1 MGTVLQDFRY
11 GLRMLANNPGFTAVA
26 VVTLALGIGA
36 NTAIFSVVDAVV
48 VRPLP
53 YPHASRLVWIAQ
65 EVRELKTEIAAG
77 ADYLDWREQN
87 RTFDDMAAYDESGSF
102 NLTGRGRPERV
113 AGVMVSSTLLTTLGV
128 QPSLGRAFTAEE
140 DRPGAPKVV
149 VITHGFWER

>member
-1 MGTVLQDFRY
+1 M
-11 GLRMLANNPGFTAVA
+11 A

-48 VRPLP
+48 VRPQP

-87 RTFDDMAAYDESGSF
+87 RTFDDMAAYDGSGSF

-113 AGVMVSSTLLTTLGV
+113 AG
-128 QPSLGRAFTAEE
+128 
-140 DRPGAPKVV
+140 
-149 VITHGFWER
+149 